1 MAEGFTTSRAT
12 KILTSNITTKTYVCL
27 SSTTPTKTGG
37 NFSEPAETAGYVRKA
52 IGPLNTSIAAQIA
65 NDEIVFIFEA
75 LEDCGSITHLGLA
88 DSNVIGSEV
97 FLTAKLT
104 NALSVGAGYV
114 PLIRKNKLV
123 IGLDKEALESYA

>member
-1 MAEGFTTSRAT
+1 MAEGFTTSKAT
-12 KILTSNITTKTYVCL
+12 EILTRNITSNTYICL
-27 SSTTPTKTGG
+27 SSTTPTKTGS
-37 NFSEPAETAGYVRKA
+37 NFSEPAEKAGYIRKS
-52 IGPLNTSIAAQIA
+52 IGPLNTSKEAQIA
-65 NDEIVFIFEA
+65 NDEIIFIFEA

>member
-12 KILTSNITTKTYVCL
+12 KILTSNITPNTYICL
-27 SSTTPTKTGG
+27 SSTTPTKTGS
-37 NFSEPAETAGYVRKA
+37 NFSEPDEKAGYIRKP

-97 FLTAKLT
+97 FLVAKLT
-104 NALSVGAGYV
+104 SPLTVGAGYV

-123 IGLDKEALESYA
+123 IGLDKEKLEAYA